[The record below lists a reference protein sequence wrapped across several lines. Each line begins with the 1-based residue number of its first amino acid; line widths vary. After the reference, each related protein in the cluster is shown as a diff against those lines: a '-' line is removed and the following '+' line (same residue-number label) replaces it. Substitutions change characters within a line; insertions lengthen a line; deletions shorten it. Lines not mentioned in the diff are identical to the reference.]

1 MNVRIP
7 ILASLAVAAFVSAEL
22 ASPADPAPSQDNK
35 ASVVSASTRKRP
47 RKRAPFEFS
56 SWYTEKTFAD
66 SVAGDV
72 TEGED
77 LHVRRAA
84 VEALGKFNGSVVV
97 VDTSSGRVLTM
108 VNQKLALAG
117 GFMPCSTIK
126 PMVGLAA
133 LNEGIVQ
140 PGDKVWF
147 DRTWTMTM
155 VEGLAI
161 SNNVYFGYLGEQLGF
176 ERVRQYAKLFGF
188 GEKAGW
194 DIPGE
199 QLGEFPVSE
208 NEMGVGRMTS
218 FGDGIQMTPLQLAA
232 FTSALANGGT
242 LYYLQ
247 HPRSVAEAAEFRPR
261 RKRFLPG
268 AEWLPEVEQGMHEAV
283 KRGTGRTARVAGQ
296 SVWGKTGT
304 CSQYHR
310 GNRERIRL
318 GWFTSFNE
326 VDGQRLAITILLR
339 GGGYVVGPRAAEMA
353 GQIYR
358 RLADEQ
364 YYTTRE
370 TPLTAQSDP
379 PPPGP
384 AEISGDSGASQ

>member
-1 MNVRIP
+1 VRISV
-7 ILASLAVAAFVSAEL
+7 LVSLALAVFVSAEL
-22 ASPADPAPSQDNK
+22 ASPADPAPARDKK

-56 SWYTEKTFAD
+56 SWYTEQTFAD
-66 SVAGDV
+66 SAAGDV
-72 TEGED
+72 TDGED
-77 LHVRRAA
+77 LSVRRAA

-97 VDTSSGRVLTM
+97 VDTSNGRVLTM
-108 VNQKLALAG
+108 VNQKLALSS

-147 DRTWTMTM
+147 DRTWTMSM

-176 ERVRQYAKLFGF
+176 ERVRRYANLFGF
-188 GEKAGW
+188 GERAGW

-199 QLGEFPVSE
+199 QLGEFPATES
-208 NEMGVGRMTS
+208 EMGVGRMTS
-218 FGDGIQMTPLQLAA
+218 FGDGIQATPLQMAA
-232 FTSALANGGT
+232 FTAAIANGGT

-247 HPRSVAEAAEFRPR
+247 HPQSEEQAAGLRPR
-261 RKRFLPG
+261 VKRFLPG
-268 AEWLPEVEQGMHEAV
+268 AGWLPEVEEGMHQAV

-296 SVWGKTGT
+296 SIWGKTGT
-304 CSQYHR
+304 CSQYYR
-310 GNRERIRL
+310 PNRERIRL

-326 VDGQRLAITILLR
+326 IDGQKLAITILLR

-353 GQIYR
+353 GEIYR

-364 YYTTRE
+364 YFTSRK
-370 TPLTAQSDP
+370 TPLTAQSSGPEP
-379 PPPGP
+379 P
-384 AEISGDSGASQ
+384 AADLESCCAAQ

>member
-1 MNVRIP
+1 
-7 ILASLAVAAFVSAEL
+7 LAVFISAEL
-22 ASPADPAPSQDNK
+22 ASPAEPASRPDKK
-35 ASVVSASTRKRP
+35 ASVLSASTRKRP

-72 TEGED
+72 TDGED
-77 LHVRRAA
+77 RRVRRAA
-84 VEALGKFNGSVVV
+84 VEALGKFNGSIVV

-108 VNQKLALAG
+108 VNQKLALAS

-147 DRTWTMTM
+147 DRTWTMSM

-161 SNNVYFGYLGEQLGF
+161 SNNVYFDYLGEQLGF
-176 ERVRQYAKLFGF
+176 ERVRHYANLFGF

-194 DIPGE
+194 NIPGE
-199 QLGEFPVSE
+199 QLGEFPATE

-232 FTSALANGGT
+232 FTSAIANGGT
-242 LYYLQ
+242 LHYLQ
-247 HPRSVAEAAEFRPR
+247 HPRSEVEAAEFRPR

-318 GWFTSFNE
+318 GWFTSYND
-326 VDGQRLAITILLR
+326 VAGQRLAITILLR

-353 GQIYR
+353 GEVYR
-358 RLADEQ
+358 RLGAEE
-364 YYTTRE
+364 YFTSRK
-370 TPLTAQSDP
+370 TPLTAQTSAAP
-379 PPPGP
+379 LP
-384 AEISGDSGASQ
+384 SSASSEACCATP

>member
-1 MNVRIP
+1 M
-7 ILASLAVAAFVSAEL
+7 
-22 ASPADPAPSQDNK
+22 
-35 ASVVSASTRKRP
+35 SASTRKRP

-56 SWYTEKTFAD
+56 SWYTAQTFAD

-77 LHVRRAA
+77 PRVRQAA

-97 VDTSSGRVLTM
+97 VDTSNGRVLTM
-108 VNQKLALAG
+108 VNQKLALSS

-176 ERVRQYAKLFGF
+176 ERVRQYANLFGF

-194 DIPGE
+194 NIPGE
-199 QLGEFPVSE
+199 QLGDFPASE
-208 NEMGVGRMTS
+208 DEMGVGRMTS

-232 FTSALANGGT
+232 FTSAIANGGS

-247 HPRSVAEAAEFRPR
+247 HPRSEAESSDFHPR
-261 RKRFLPG
+261 VKRFLPI
-268 AEWLPEVEQGMHEAV
+268 ADWLPEVEAGMHEAV

-296 SVWGKTGT
+296 TIWGKTGT

-310 GNRERIRL
+310 RNRERIRL
-318 GWFTSFNE
+318 GWFTSFND
-326 VDGQRLAITILLR
+326 VDGQRLAITVLLR

-353 GQIYR
+353 GEIYR

-364 YYTTRE
+364 YFTSRQTS
-370 TPLTAQSDP
+370 LAAQSSP
-379 PPPGP
+379 PAPL
-384 AEISGDSGASQ
+384 ASEPNTEECCTTQ

>member
-1 MNVRIP
+1 M
-7 ILASLAVAAFVSAEL
+7 
-22 ASPADPAPSQDNK
+22 
-35 ASVVSASTRKRP
+35 VSASTRKRH

-77 LHVRRAA
+77 PRVRQAA
-84 VEALGKFNGSVVV
+84 VEALGKFNGSIVV

-108 VNQKLALAG
+108 VNQKLALSS

-161 SNNVYFGYLGEQLGF
+161 SNNVYFDYLGEQLGF
-176 ERVRQYAKLFGF
+176 ERVRRYANLFGF

-194 DIPGE
+194 NIPGE
-199 QLGEFPVSE
+199 QLGEFPATES
-208 NEMGVGRMTS
+208 EMGVGRMTS
-218 FGDGIQMTPLQLAA
+218 FGDGIHATPLQMAA
-232 FTSALANGGT
+232 FTSAIANGGT

-247 HPRSVAEAAEFRPR
+247 HPRTEAEAAGFQPR
-261 RKRFLPG
+261 AKRFLPI
-268 AEWLPEVEQGMHEAV
+268 AEWLPEVEEGMHEAV

-296 SVWGKTGT
+296 MVWGKTGT

-310 GNRERIRL
+310 PNRERIRL

-326 VDGQRLAITILLR
+326 IDGQKLAITVLLR

-353 GQIYR
+353 GEIYR

-364 YYTTRE
+364 YFSSRKTS
-370 TPLTAQSDP
+370 LTAQSSP
-379 PPPGP
+379 PLLD
-384 AEISGDSGASQ
+384 ASASSEHFASQ